1 MGRVKLKIKKLE
13 NTNGRQATYGKRKHG
28 ILKKANELSI
38 LCDIP
43 IILLMFSPTGKPSL
57 CKGKRSIEEVITK
70 FAQLTP
76 QERTKRKLESLE
88 ALKKTFKKL
97 DHDVNISEFFG
108 TSSQTIEE
116 LTNQSNL
123 LQNQLSEVH
132 KRLSYWTSPD
142 KINSV
147 DLLGQLENSVRESL
161 SRIQAHKEN
170 LGKQQIVSLDCNSQF
185 QNEMQVPFRM
195 NSEQQFPPLQWLPN
209 CDNQHIVLPD
219 DQNLLSNRD
228 VECSASS
235 SYGSYSGYYATGK
248 VSDLSN
254 SRQESGMSGGILNEF
269 NGNSSLRMQLTG
281 QYPYMPYNLNL
292 LNDVKFQPAAEMR
305 LQESPVDFHVNGSSF
320 EVPKPGYCTTP
331 GSWASTSG
339 HCAATMFDD
348 QLFSQQPN

>member
-88 ALKKTFKKL
+88 ALKKTFKRL
-97 DHDVNISEFFG
+97 DHEVNISEFFG
-108 TSSQTIEE
+108 SSSQTIED

-123 LQNQLSEVH
+123 LQNQLSETQ
-132 KRLSYWTSPD
+132 KRLSYWTNLD

-147 DLLGQLENSVRESL
+147 DLVGQLENSVRESL
-161 SRIQAHKEN
+161 SRIQAQKEYV
-170 LGKQQIVSLDCNSQF
+170 GKQQMVSLDCNSQF

-195 NSEQQFPPLQWLPN
+195 NAEQQQFPPMQWLPN
-209 CDNQHIVLPD
+209 CDNQHIMLPD
-219 DQNLLSNRD
+219 DSSLLSRRD
-228 VECSASS
+228 IECSASS
-235 SYGSYSGYYATGK
+235 SYGSYSGYYPTGK
-248 VSDLSN
+248 GSDLSN
-254 SRQESGMSGGILNEF
+254 SRQESVVSGILNEL
-269 NGNSSLRMQLTG
+269 NGNTSLRMQLPG
-281 QYPYMPYNLNL
+281 QQYPYMPYNLNL
-292 LNDVKFQPAAEMR
+292 LDEVKFQPTAQMS
-305 LQESPVDFHVNGSSF
+305 LQEIPPDFHLNGSF
-320 EVPKPGYCTTP
+320 EVPKPNYCTTP

-339 HCAATMFDD
+339 PCSVTMFDD